1 MSPGAS
7 YNDEKLNEM
16 TMTEEAVMIVDELL
30 QCSRCTD
37 KTETTLTIEEE
48 ASMIV
53 EELLAAVLVSQK
65 VSAKMRRQIV

>member
-16 TMTEEAVMIVDELL
+16 TMTKEAIMIVDKLL

-48 ASMIV
+48 ASVIV
-53 EELLAAVLVSQK
+53 DEILAALLVSQK

>member
-16 TMTEEAVMIVDELL
+16 TMSKEAIMIVDELL

-37 KTETTLTIEEE
+37 KTETTLT
-48 ASMIV
+48 
-53 EELLAAVLVSQK
+53 
-65 VSAKMRRQIV
+65 